1 MTEKKKLYGNYKK
14 LQDIYEE
21 GGLFSEKFYHQTIA
35 YVKKLLNKYLWQKQ
49 FGEDHINDC
58 FVSVYEK
65 VSRNYDSEKGA
76 LGTFIHTIIRNYC
89 TKVNYRLQ
97 NHPTP
102 ISLDFEYINKE
113 ELCRNSNLTEDDS
126 IEDEEV
132 EDDADLDNV
141 EYYCT
146 DLQCEDALDEVEYY
160 CDLLR
165 QYDNIKELS
174 NKDFENIDKIEA
186 IKRDLLWNIWKQQL
200 RLL

>member
-1 MTEKKKLYGNYKK
+1 MAEVRKLYGNYKK
-14 LQDIYEE
+14 LQDIYES

-65 VSRNYDSEKGA
+65 VTKNYDARKGA

-113 ELCRNSNLTEDDS
+113 ELCKSLSLHEEEFTEDD
-126 IEDEEV
+126 DV
-132 EDDADLDNV
+132 EDSDNLDNV
-141 EYYCT
+141 EYYCES
-146 DLQCEDALDEVEYY
+146 LQCEDALDDVEYY
-160 CDLLR
+160 CDLLK
-165 QYDNIKELS
+165 QYDTVKELS
-174 NKDFENIDKIEA
+174 NKDFENMYKIEA
-186 IKRDLLWNIWKQQL
+186 IKRDLLWNIWKQQTK
-200 RLL
+200 LL